1 MTGLDMFVLL
11 LVGGIGARGFMRG
24 FVTEALSLGA
34 WVAAILAVR
43 IGHAPA
49 SEALSDFVGT
59 AGGAAIL
66 AFALIFGTTFILGRY
81 AASRIGKASR
91 SSVLGGFD
99 RILGLGFGALKGL
112 AGASILFLV
121 GSLVYNTIYGG
132 GSDRPEWVETSRTYP
147 LLNATSR
154 AIISFV
160 EERQDD
166 AA

>member
-24 FVTEALSLGA
+24 FVTESLSLVA
-34 WVAAILAVR
+34 WIAAILAVR

-49 SEALSDFVGT
+49 SEVLTDIVGT

-66 AFALIFGTTFILGRY
+66 AFALIFGVTFMLGRY

-112 AGASILFLV
+112 AGASILFLI

-154 AIISFV
+154 AIINFV

-166 AA
+166 PA